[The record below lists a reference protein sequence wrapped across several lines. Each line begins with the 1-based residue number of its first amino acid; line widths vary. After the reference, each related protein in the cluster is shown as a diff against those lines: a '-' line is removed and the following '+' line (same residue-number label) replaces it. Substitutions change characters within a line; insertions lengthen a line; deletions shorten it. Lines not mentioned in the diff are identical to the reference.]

1 MYVLKRFKIIF
12 IILWVSLT
20 TDAQYLETGIT
31 AGGSLYTGDLNPSP
45 AFSLIQPA
53 GGVIVRYNLT
63 TRWVWKNTLLFG
75 KLKGDDTKGENL
87 WGRSLQFQS
96 NLTEISSQIEFNFLN
111 YFTGSRRENFS
122 PYLFTGLSLFMFNPK
137 APFEENW
144 IELQP
149 LKTEGQDT
157 KAFPDR
163 KPYSKISMSI
173 PFGLGIKY
181 GIGKKLC
188 IGLETGYR
196 KTLTDYIDDV
206 STTYYLEGDQIDP
219 TQPEEILSDPLRN
232 HSSGMQRGNSR
243 NKDWYAYGGIFITY
257 KFNLY
262 KTPPCNDFR
271 NIQRFE

>member
-1 MYVLKRFKIIF
+1 MYVLKRFTIIF

-45 AFSLIQPA
+45 TFSLIQPA

-137 APFEENW
+137 APFEDNW

-219 TQPEEILSDPLRN
+219 TLPEEILSDPLRN

-243 NKDWYAYGGIFITY
+243 NKDWYAYGGVFITY

>member
-1 MYVLKRFKIIF
+1 MKRFTIIF

-45 AFSLIQPA
+45 TFSLIQPA

-137 APFEENW
+137 APFEDNW

-219 TQPEEILSDPLRN
+219 TLPEEILSDPLRN

-243 NKDWYAYGGIFITY
+243 NKDWYAYGGVFITY

>member
-1 MYVLKRFKIIF
+1 MYVLKRFTIIF

-45 AFSLIQPA
+45 TFSLIQPA

-122 PYLFTGLSLFMFNPK
+122 PYLFAGLSLFMFNPK
-137 APFEENW
+137 APFEDNW

-188 IGLETGYR
+188 IGLEAGYR

-219 TQPEEILSDPLRN
+219 TLPEEILSDPLRN

>member
-1 MYVLKRFKIIF
+1 MYVLKRFTIIF

-122 PYLFTGLSLFMFNPK
+122 PYLFTGLSLFLFNPK

-219 TQPEEILSDPLRN
+219 TLPEEILSDPLRN

-243 NKDWYAYGGIFITY
+243 NKDWYAYGGVFITY

>member
-1 MYVLKRFKIIF
+1 MYVLKRFTIIF

-137 APFEENW
+137 APFEDNW

-188 IGLETGYR
+188 IGLEAGYR

-219 TQPEEILSDPLRN
+219 TLPEEILSDPLRN

>member
-1 MYVLKRFKIIF
+1 MYVLKRFTIIF

-45 AFSLIQPA
+45 TFSLIQPA

-137 APFEENW
+137 APFEDNW

-219 TQPEEILSDPLRN
+219 TLPEEILSDPLRN

>member
-1 MYVLKRFKIIF
+1 MYVLKRFTIIF

-137 APFEENW
+137 APFEDNW

-219 TQPEEILSDPLRN
+219 TLPEEILSDPLRN

-243 NKDWYAYGGIFITY
+243 NKDWYAYGGVFITY